1 MFTFLSWDSLGE
13 LLSELGM
20 VLLLCV
26 FLFIWAA
33 RVRGQEE
40 QRRAALHPP
49 PPPDAAASGAPGG
62 VVSAVRPLV
71 EENRAGRPAGNDPDP

>member
-40 QRRAALHPP
+40 QRRTGLHPP
-49 PPPDAAASGAPGG
+49 PEPAASRAPEGG
-62 VVSAVRPLV
+62 VSAVRPLV
-71 EENRAGRPAGNDPDP
+71 EENRAAHPPGNDPGP